1 VRRRSVLVIPVSQ
14 RENSKGA
21 WDASLSDTVP
31 TGRGAAVMS
40 NAEKYREHAQEC
52 FAAAQRIQNA
62 EERAILLNIAQTWM
76 GLAEKEDAA
85 TAAQQQQQVQPKDDK
100 KG

>member
-1 VRRRSVLVIPVSQ
+1 VRQRSVLVIPVSQ

-40 NAEKYREHAQEC
+40 NAEKYREHVQEC